1 MSLAWPTT
9 ADRERDLINVEEWA
23 EMRRLHLAEG
33 MGVKAIARRLGVAR
47 NTVRSALRGD
57 IAPVFSCRLRTSR

>member
-1 MSLAWPTT
+1 M
-9 ADRERDLINVEEWA
+9 INVEEWA